1 MSDIIFQIN
10 IHIFNVK
17 ELINF
22 EYHLIK
28 SFFEIIKRFK
38 SFFFI

>member
-1 MSDIIFQIN
+1 MFQIN
-10 IHIFNVK
+10 VHIFNVK

-28 SFFEIIKRFK
+28 SFFEIIERFK
-38 SFFFI
+38 DFFLI

>member
-1 MSDIIFQIN
+1 MFQIN
-10 IHIFNVK
+10 VHIFNVK

-28 SFFEIIKRFK
+28 LFFEIIERFK
-38 SFFFI
+38 NFFLI